1 MIIRKISVICVPKE
15 RVTMNE
21 NDDDYAYDYRNTR
34 PLWNNE
40 DENENE
46 DDDEW
51 QLSEAIRKI
60 QIPPNNCDDNAP
72 ISGAKVDE

>member
-1 MIIRKISVICVPKE
+1 MKD
-15 RVTMNE
+15 
-21 NDDDYAYDYRNTR
+21 NDDDYAYDYRN
-34 PLWNNE
+34 LHASND

-51 QLSEAIRKI
+51 QLSEAIRNI
-60 QIPPNNCDDNAP
+60 QIPPDNCDDNAP